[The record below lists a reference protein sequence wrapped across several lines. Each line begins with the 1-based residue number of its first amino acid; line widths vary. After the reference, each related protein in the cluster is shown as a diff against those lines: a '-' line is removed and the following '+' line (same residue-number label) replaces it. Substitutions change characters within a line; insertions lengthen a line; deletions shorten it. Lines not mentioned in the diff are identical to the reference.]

1 MNFSSAVA
9 WIFLRIN
16 WRARIFFHFI
26 FPCANIFFVL
36 RPPPPISFLMVRPL
50 DHVLYSL
57 PSITWSSNYREST
70 VFPFRS
76 DFFNG
81 GNSIEPCVRLLT
93 ISTFGIWGTSR
104 LNGIL
109 LPILTLK
116 LLYEMS
122 KEQRNSVL
130 CYHYRYESRI
140 EKYIH
145 KYFSFYKK
153 FRRFSMAY
161 I

>member
-1 MNFSSAVA
+1 M
-9 WIFLRIN
+9 LRTRGSVSRL
-16 WRARIFFHFI
+16 RARNRKFWSH
-26 FPCANIFFVL
+26 L
-36 RPPPPISFLMVRPL
+36 GRSPISPNLDQSKFPFYTVALPVTQPSTLYNSNLQSSEAIFRFL

-130 CYHYRYESRI
+130 CYH
-140 EKYIH
+140 
-145 KYFSFYKK
+145 
-153 FRRFSMAY
+153 
-161 I
+161 